1 MCCPLPAP
9 GVWSNVPSM
18 ALAGKFIVIDG
29 PDGSGK
35 GTQLER
41 LAEWV
46 SRQGGVCCRARDP
59 GGTEIGDRIR
69 HILLDYDLSRMDPRC
84 EALLFMA
91 SRAQLVAEVIR
102 PALAAGQTVLCDR
115 FISSTCAY
123 QGAVGVPVDDIIAL
137 GRLAVGSTWPDL
149 TVILDVP
156 PEVGFA
162 RTGRKPHHVGRRA
175 DAGQINMFDGATS
188 DAMERRPLEYH
199 RQVRR
204 LFREL
209 PTRYPT
215 PVVII
220 DADRDVEAVWNDVCQ
235 AVMRAIE

>member
-1 MCCPLPAP
+1 
-9 GVWSNVPSM
+9 M

-46 SRQGGVCCRARDP
+46 NRQGGVCCRARDP
-59 GGTEIGDRIR
+59 GGTKIGDRIR
-69 HILLDYDLSRMDPRC
+69 HILLDYDLAQMAPRC

-115 FISSTCAY
+115 FISATCAY
-123 QGAVGVPVDDIIAL
+123 QGALGVPIADIIAL
-137 GRLAVGSTWPDL
+137 GRLAVGDTWPDL

-162 RTGRKPHHVGRRA
+162 RTGRKPHHVGRRT
-175 DAGQINMFDGATS
+175 DAGQISMFSGATS

-199 RQVRR
+199 RQVRK
-204 LFREL
+204 LFCEL
-209 PTRYPT
+209 ATQYPGQ
-215 PVVII
+215 VII
-220 DADRDVEAVWNDVCQ
+220 VDADRDVEAVWNDVRQ
-235 AVMRAIE
+235 AVECATR